1 MKRTAEQQPKRPPLN
16 QAERSAWV
24 EQLADRHGRMVFGV
38 AWRVLGCVE
47 DAEDV
52 LQNVFLKVLK
62 AGPFDDSI
70 HEWGAYLRV
79 MATRMAI
86 DALRRRRHGVHLDP
100 EMLDEMPGDDEA
112 TPREEAER
120 NQRLEM
126 LRKGLA
132 ALPAQDAE
140 LFTLRHFEEMSYEAI
155 AERYGI
161 PVNRVGVRLHRVR
174 KRLIEAMAPLLGP
187 AAVKET
193 IHD

>member
-1 MKRTAEQQPKRPPLN
+1 MN

-38 AWRVLGCVE
+38 AWRVLGRVE

-62 AGPFDDSI
+62 SGPFDDSI
-70 HEWGAYLRV
+70 REWGAYLRV

-86 DALRRRRHGVHLDP
+86 DALRRRRHGVPLDP
-100 EMLDEMPGDDEA
+100 EAFDELPDADES
-112 TPREEAER
+112 TPRDEAER
-120 NQRLEM
+120 NQKLDM
-126 LRKGLA
+126 LRQSLA
-132 ALPAQDAE
+132 VLPAQDAE
-140 LFTLRHFEEMSYEAI
+140 LFTLKYFEEMSYEAL
-155 AERYGI
+155 AQKFGI
-161 PVNRVGVRLHRVR
+161 SVNRVGVRLHRVR
-174 KRLIEAMAPLLGP
+174 RRLIDMMAPLLGP